1 MSRLEIIPTS
11 MNSSELRQAFLDFFE
26 SKNHQVVESGSLVP
40 DNDPTLL
47 FTNAGMVQFKD
58 ALAQR
63 ENRGYVRAASCQR
76 CVRAGG
82 KHNDLDNVG
91 YTTRHHTFFEMLGN
105 FSFGD
110 YFKRD
115 AIGFAWEFLTDVLG
129 IAPEKLWVTV
139 HEDDKEAEDIWL
151 NEVGVDAE
159 RFSSL
164 GDEENFWT
172 MGDTGP
178 CGPCS
183 EIFYDHG
190 PTVVGGPP
198 GSPDDDLDRYVEV
211 WNLVFT
217 QFDCSEDGTLTP
229 LPKPSVD
236 TGMGF
241 ERLAAVM
248 QGVQS
253 NYDIDLFQNLL
264 KAASKVLSFDD
275 RDHSSLKVI
284 ADHIRSCS
292 FLIAD
297 GVVPSNEGR
306 GYVLRRIIRRA
317 LRHGHQLQA
326 REPFFHKLVDPL
338 VADMGQVY
346 PLLAQT
352 SEQISR
358 ILLKEEEQFEVTLD
372 QGLKILSASIR
383 DLKSKVIPGDVVFK
397 LYDTYGFPVDL
408 TADIAR
414 ERGMT
419 LDMDGFEVAME
430 EQRQR
435 GRSASKFGE
444 VILADLD
451 LEGATEFI
459 GYESLSV
466 TSAITA
472 LFKDDAAVED
482 LTAGDEGLLVLQRT
496 PFYAEAGGQI
506 GDAGQ
511 VSSADAR
518 FVVEDTFREGD
529 TYVHRGKLL
538 EGELTVGDEVE
549 ARVDEPARKA
559 TLLNHSGTHLLHAAL
574 RTVLGEHV
582 RQRGSLVDPDHLR
595 FDFSHFDAMSQAEIT
610 QTERLVNE
618 EIRRNTAI
626 ETEVMALD
634 EAKGKGAMA
643 LFGEKYTEK
652 VRVLTMGEGFSV
664 ELCGGTHAS
673 RTGDIGLLKITSE
686 QGIAAGVRRIEAIT
700 GGRAVIWVEQ
710 LEDSVKD
717 SAQLLKSD
725 GDGVVEK
732 VKSLLE
738 ENSRLAKE
746 LQAVNAKLT
755 SKAGRDIADQAM
767 DVNGV
772 KVVARRLD
780 DSNPKALLEALDQLK
795 DKLQS
800 AVVVLACVNK
810 GKISLIAGVTSDLL
824 QQVEA
829 GEVVNMVAQQVGG
842 KGGGKPEMARA
853 GGTDLA
859 ALPAALASV
868 AGWLKT
874 KL

>member
-1 MSRLEIIPTS
+1 MH
-11 MNSSELRQAFLDFFE
+11 SSELRQLFLDFFE
-26 SKNHQVVESGSLVP
+26 SKNHQIVDSGSLIP

-63 ENRGYVRAASCQR
+63 EDRGYVRAASCQR

-82 KHNDLDNVG
+82 KHNDLENVG
-91 YTTRHHTFFEMLGN
+91 YTERHHTFFEMLGN

-115 AIGFAWEFLTDVLG
+115 AIQYAWEFLTEVLK
-129 IAPEKLWVTV
+129 IAPEKLWITV

-151 NEVGVDAE
+151 NEIGADSE
-159 RFSSL
+159 RLSRL

-178 CGPCS
+178 CGPSS

-190 PTVVGGPP
+190 PTVAGGPP

-217 QFDCSEDGTLTP
+217 QFDRSADGTLTP
-229 LPKPSVD
+229 LPKPCVD
-236 TGMGF
+236 TGMGL

-248 QGVQS
+248 QGGHS

-264 KAASKVLSFDD
+264 KKASEILSFDD
-275 RDHSSLKVI
+275 RNHSSLKVI
-284 ADHIRSCS
+284 VDHIRSCS

-326 REPFFHKLVDPL
+326 RDPFFYKLVEPL
-338 VADMGQVY
+338 VADMGQAY

-352 SEQISR
+352 REQIAR
-358 ILLKEEEQFEVTLD
+358 ILLKEEKQFDVTLD
-372 QGLKILSASIR
+372 QGLRILSSSIR
-383 DLKSKVIPGDVVFK
+383 DLDSKVIPGDVIFK
-397 LYDTYGFPVDL
+397 LYDTFGFPVDL
-408 TADIAR
+408 TGDIAR

-419 LDMDGFEVAME
+419 LDMDGFESAME

-435 GRSASKFGE
+435 GRRASKFGAE
-444 VILADLD
+444 TLSELG
-451 LEGATEFI
+451 LEGVTQFT
-459 GYESLSV
+459 GYESLSGE
-466 TSAITA
+466 SAITA
-472 LFKDDAAVED
+472 LFKGDASVQV
-482 LTAGDEGLLVLQRT
+482 LNAGDEGLLVLQDT
-496 PFYAEAGGQI
+496 PFYAEAGGQVGDKGQVTT
-506 GDAGQ
+506 GDA
-511 VSSADAR
+511 S
-518 FVVEDTFREGD
+518 FVVVDTLKEGD
-529 TYVHRGKLL
+529 SYIHKGKVLRG
-538 EGELTVGDEVE
+538 EVAVGEIVTVT
-549 ARVDEPARKA
+549 VDEPARNA
-559 TLLNHSGTHLLHAAL
+559 TVLNHSGTHLLHAAL

-595 FDFSHFDAMSQAEIT
+595 FDFSHFDVLSQTEIT
-610 QTERLVNE
+610 QIERLVNE
-618 EIRRNTAI
+618 QIRGNTSI
-626 ETEVMALD
+626 ETEILGLE
-634 EAKGKGAMA
+634 EAKRKGAMA
-643 LFGEKYTEK
+643 MFGEKYSAK

-673 RTGDIGLLKITSE
+673 RTGDIGLLKITSQ
-686 QGIAAGVRRIEAIT
+686 QGIAAGVRRIEAVT
-700 GGRAVIWVEQ
+700 GSQAVIWVEQ
-710 LEDSVKD
+710 LEEGMND

-725 GDGVVEK
+725 RDGVVDK
-732 VKSLLE
+732 VKSILE
-738 ENSRLAKE
+738 QNHRLEKE
-746 LQAVNAKLT
+746 LQAANAKLT
-755 SKAGRDIADQAM
+755 SKAGRDIADQAV

-772 KVVARRLD
+772 KVVASRLD
-780 DSNPKALLEALDQLK
+780 NSNPKALLETLDQLK

-800 AVVVLACVNK
+800 AVVVLGCVNK
-810 GKISLIAGVTSDLL
+810 GKVSLIAGVTSNLL
-824 QQVEA
+824 QQVQA
-829 GEVVNMVAQQVGG
+829 GELVSMVATQVGG
-842 KGGGKPEMARA
+842 KGGGRPEMARA
-853 GGTDLA
+853 GGTDPD

-868 AGWLKT
+868 ADWLKE

>member
-1 MSRLEIIPTS
+1 MH
-11 MNSSELRQAFLDFFE
+11 SSELRQLFLDFFE
-26 SKNHQVVESGSLVP
+26 SKNHQIVDSGSLIP

-63 ENRGYVRAASCQR
+63 EDRGYVRAASCQR

-82 KHNDLDNVG
+82 KHNDLENVG
-91 YTTRHHTFFEMLGN
+91 YTERHHTFFEMLGN

-115 AIGFAWEFLTDVLG
+115 AIQYAWEFLTEVLK
-129 IAPEKLWVTV
+129 IAPEKLWITV

-151 NEVGVDAE
+151 NEIGADSE
-159 RFSSL
+159 RLSRL

-178 CGPCS
+178 CGPSS

-190 PTVVGGPP
+190 PTVAGGPP

-217 QFDCSEDGTLTP
+217 QFDRSADGTLTP
-229 LPKPSVD
+229 LPKPCVD
-236 TGMGF
+236 TGMGL

-248 QGVQS
+248 QGGHS

-264 KAASKVLSFDD
+264 KKASEILSFDD
-275 RDHSSLKVI
+275 RNHSSLKVI
-284 ADHIRSCS
+284 VDHIRSCS

-326 REPFFHKLVDPL
+326 RDPFFYKLVEPL
-338 VADMGQVY
+338 VADMGQAY

-352 SEQISR
+352 REQIAR
-358 ILLKEEEQFEVTLD
+358 ILLKEEKQFDVTLD
-372 QGLKILSASIR
+372 QGLRILSSSIR
-383 DLKSKVIPGDVVFK
+383 DLDSKVIPGDVIFK
-397 LYDTYGFPVDL
+397 LYDTFGFPVDL
-408 TADIAR
+408 TGDIAR

-419 LDMDGFEVAME
+419 LDMDGFESAME

-435 GRSASKFGE
+435 GRRASKFGAE
-444 VILADLD
+444 TLSELG
-451 LEGATEFI
+451 LEGVTQFT
-459 GYESLSV
+459 GYESLSGE
-466 TSAITA
+466 SAITA
-472 LFKDDAAVED
+472 LFKGDASVQV
-482 LTAGDEGLLVLQRT
+482 LNAGDEGLLVLQDT
-496 PFYAEAGGQI
+496 PFYAEAGGQVGDKGQVTT
-506 GDAGQ
+506 GDA
-511 VSSADAR
+511 S
-518 FVVEDTFREGD
+518 FVVVDTLKEGD
-529 TYVHRGKLL
+529 SYIHKGKVLRG
-538 EGELTVGDEVE
+538 EVAVGEIVT
-549 ARVDEPARKA
+549 ATVDEPARNA
-559 TLLNHSGTHLLHAAL
+559 TVLNHSGTHLLHAAL

-595 FDFSHFDAMSQAEIT
+595 FDFSHFDVLSQTEIT
-610 QTERLVNE
+610 QIERLVNE
-618 EIRRNTAI
+618 QIRGNTSI
-626 ETEVMALD
+626 ETEILGLE
-634 EAKGKGAMA
+634 EAKRKGAMA
-643 LFGEKYTEK
+643 MFGEKYSAK

-673 RTGDIGLLKITSE
+673 RTGDIGLLKITSQ
-686 QGIAAGVRRIEAIT
+686 QGIAAGVRRIEAVT
-700 GGRAVIWVEQ
+700 GSQAVIWVEQ
-710 LEDSVKD
+710 LEEGMND

-725 GDGVVEK
+725 RDGVVDK
-732 VKSLLE
+732 VKSILE
-738 ENSRLAKE
+738 QNHRLEKE
-746 LQAVNAKLT
+746 LQAANAKLT
-755 SKAGRDIADQAM
+755 SKAGRDIADQAV

-772 KVVARRLD
+772 KVVASRLD
-780 DSNPKALLEALDQLK
+780 NSNPKALLETLDQLK

-800 AVVVLACVNK
+800 AVVVLGCVNK
-810 GKISLIAGVTSDLL
+810 GKVSLIAGVTSNLL
-824 QQVEA
+824 QQVQA
-829 GEVVNMVAQQVGG
+829 GELVNMVATQVGG
-842 KGGGKPEMARA
+842 KGGGRPEMARA
-853 GGTDLA
+853 GGTDPD

-868 AGWLKT
+868 ADWLKE

>member
-1 MSRLEIIPTS
+1 MH
-11 MNSSELRQAFLDFFE
+11 SSELRQLFLDFFE
-26 SKNHQVVESGSLVP
+26 SKNHQIVDSGSLIP

-63 ENRGYVRAASCQR
+63 EDRGYVRAASCQR

-82 KHNDLDNVG
+82 KHNDLENVG
-91 YTTRHHTFFEMLGN
+91 YTERHHTFFEMLGN

-115 AIGFAWEFLTDVLG
+115 AIQYAWEFLTEVLK
-129 IAPEKLWVTV
+129 IAPEKLWITV

-151 NEVGVDAE
+151 NEIGADSE
-159 RFSSL
+159 RLSRL

-178 CGPCS
+178 CGPSS

-190 PTVVGGPP
+190 PTVAGGPP

-217 QFDCSEDGTLTP
+217 QFDRSADGTLTP
-229 LPKPSVD
+229 LPKPCVD
-236 TGMGF
+236 TGMGL

-248 QGVQS
+248 QGGHS

-264 KAASKVLSFDD
+264 KKASEILSFDD
-275 RDHSSLKVI
+275 RNHSSLKVI
-284 ADHIRSCS
+284 VDHIRSCS

-326 REPFFHKLVDPL
+326 RDPFFYKLVEPL
-338 VADMGQVY
+338 VADMGQAY

-352 SEQISR
+352 REQIAR
-358 ILLKEEEQFEVTLD
+358 ILLKEEKQFDVTLD
-372 QGLKILSASIR
+372 QGLRILSSSIR
-383 DLKSKVIPGDVVFK
+383 DLDSKVIPGDVIFK
-397 LYDTYGFPVDL
+397 LYDTFGFPVDL
-408 TADIAR
+408 TGDIAR

-419 LDMDGFEVAME
+419 LDMDGFESAME

-435 GRSASKFGE
+435 GRRASKFGAE
-444 VILADLD
+444 TLSELG
-451 LEGATEFI
+451 LEGVTQFT
-459 GYESLSV
+459 GYESLSGE
-466 TSAITA
+466 SAITA
-472 LFKDDAAVED
+472 LFKGDASVQV
-482 LTAGDEGLLVLQRT
+482 LNAGDEGLLVLQDT
-496 PFYAEAGGQI
+496 PFYAEAGGQVGDKGQVTT
-506 GDAGQ
+506 GDA
-511 VSSADAR
+511 S
-518 FVVEDTFREGD
+518 FVVVDTLKEGD
-529 TYVHRGKLL
+529 SYIHKGKVLRG
-538 EGELTVGDEVE
+538 EVAVGEIVTVT
-549 ARVDEPARKA
+549 VDEPARNA
-559 TLLNHSGTHLLHAAL
+559 TVLNHSGTHLLHAAL

-595 FDFSHFDAMSQAEIT
+595 FDFSHFDVLSQTEIT
-610 QTERLVNE
+610 QIERLVNE
-618 EIRRNTAI
+618 QIRGNTSI
-626 ETEVMALD
+626 ETEILGLE
-634 EAKGKGAMA
+634 EAKRKGAMA
-643 LFGEKYTEK
+643 LFGEKYSAK

-673 RTGDIGLLKITSE
+673 RTGDIGLLKITSQ
-686 QGIAAGVRRIEAIT
+686 QGIAAGVRRIEAVT
-700 GGRAVIWVEQ
+700 GSQAVIWVEQ
-710 LEDSVKD
+710 LEEGMND

-725 GDGVVEK
+725 RDGVVDK
-732 VKSLLE
+732 VKSILE
-738 ENSRLAKE
+738 QNHRLEKE
-746 LQAVNAKLT
+746 LQAANAKLT
-755 SKAGRDIADQAM
+755 SKAGRDIADQAV

-772 KVVARRLD
+772 KVVASRLD
-780 DSNPKALLEALDQLK
+780 NSNPKALLETLDQLK

-800 AVVVLACVNK
+800 AVVVLGCVNK
-810 GKISLIAGVTSDLL
+810 GKVSLIAGVTSNLL
-824 QQVEA
+824 QQVQA
-829 GEVVNMVAQQVGG
+829 GELVNMVATQVGG
-842 KGGGKPEMARA
+842 KGGGRPEMARA
-853 GGTDLA
+853 GGTDPD

-868 AGWLKT
+868 ADWLKE

>member
-1 MSRLEIIPTS
+1 MH
-11 MNSSELRQAFLDFFE
+11 SSELRQLFLDFFE
-26 SKNHQVVESGSLVP
+26 SKNHQIVDSGSLIP

-63 ENRGYVRAASCQR
+63 EDRGYVRAASCQR

-82 KHNDLDNVG
+82 KHNDLENVG
-91 YTTRHHTFFEMLGN
+91 YTERHHTFFEMLGN

-115 AIGFAWEFLTDVLG
+115 AIQYAWEFLTEVLK
-129 IAPEKLWVTV
+129 IAPEKLWITV

-151 NEVGVDAE
+151 NEIGADSE
-159 RFSSL
+159 RLSRL

-178 CGPCS
+178 CGPSS

-190 PTVVGGPP
+190 PTVAGGPP

-217 QFDCSEDGTLTP
+217 QFDRSADGTLTP
-229 LPKPSVD
+229 LPKPCVD
-236 TGMGF
+236 TGMGL

-248 QGVQS
+248 QGGHS

-264 KAASKVLSFDD
+264 KKASEILSFDD
-275 RDHSSLKVI
+275 RNHSSLKVI
-284 ADHIRSCS
+284 VDHIRSCS

-326 REPFFHKLVDPL
+326 RDPFFYKLVEPL
-338 VADMGQVY
+338 VADMGQAY

-352 SEQISR
+352 REQIAR
-358 ILLKEEEQFEVTLD
+358 ILLKEEKQFDVTLD
-372 QGLKILSASIR
+372 QGLRILSSSIR
-383 DLKSKVIPGDVVFK
+383 DLDSKVIPGDVIFK
-397 LYDTYGFPVDL
+397 LYDTFGFPVDL
-408 TADIAR
+408 TGDIAR

-419 LDMDGFEVAME
+419 LDMDGFESAME

-435 GRSASKFGE
+435 GRRASKFGAE
-444 VILADLD
+444 TLSELG
-451 LEGATEFI
+451 LEGVTQFT
-459 GYESLSV
+459 GYESLSGE
-466 TSAITA
+466 SAITA
-472 LFKDDAAVED
+472 LFKGDASVQV
-482 LTAGDEGLLVLQRT
+482 LNAGDEGLLVLQDT
-496 PFYAEAGGQI
+496 PFYAEAGGQVGDKGQVTT
-506 GDAGQ
+506 GDA
-511 VSSADAR
+511 S
-518 FVVEDTFREGD
+518 FVVVDTLKEGD
-529 TYVHRGKLL
+529 SYIHKGKVLRG
-538 EGELTVGDEVE
+538 EVAVGEIVTVT
-549 ARVDEPARKA
+549 VDEPARNA
-559 TLLNHSGTHLLHAAL
+559 TVLNHSGTHLLHAAL

-595 FDFSHFDAMSQAEIT
+595 FDFSHFDVLSQTEIT
-610 QTERLVNE
+610 QIERLVNE
-618 EIRRNTAI
+618 QIRGNTSI
-626 ETEVMALD
+626 ETEILGLE
-634 EAKGKGAMA
+634 EAKRKGAMA
-643 LFGEKYTEK
+643 MFGEKYSAK

-673 RTGDIGLLKITSE
+673 RTGDIGLLKITSQ
-686 QGIAAGVRRIEAIT
+686 QGIAAGVRRIEAVT
-700 GGRAVIWVEQ
+700 GSQAVIWVEQ
-710 LEDSVKD
+710 LEEGMND

-725 GDGVVEK
+725 RDGVVDK
-732 VKSLLE
+732 VKSILE
-738 ENSRLAKE
+738 QNHRLEKE
-746 LQAVNAKLT
+746 LQAANAKLT
-755 SKAGRDIADQAM
+755 SKAGRDIADQAV

-772 KVVARRLD
+772 KVVASRLD
-780 DSNPKALLEALDQLK
+780 NSNPKALLETLDQLK

-800 AVVVLACVNK
+800 AVVVLGCVNK
-810 GKISLIAGVTSDLL
+810 GKVSLIAGVTSNLL
-824 QQVEA
+824 QQVQA
-829 GEVVNMVAQQVGG
+829 GELVNMVATQVGG
-842 KGGGKPEMARA
+842 KGGGRPEMARA
-853 GGTDLA
+853 GGTDPD

-868 AGWLKT
+868 ADWLKE